1 MQMVLRS
8 AALYF
13 FVWLVTRTMG
23 RKELSQ
29 LSSFDLILL
38 IVMGD
43 LICWESGGHIATVQD
58 PNGGDMKC
66 VESNGDLKV
75 FGLGAS
81 SLKVVRNGL
90 SVVPDDMGSRPI
102 LCFLQL

>member
-38 IVMGD
+38 IVFAKRHDLRMTEERGVVDGHRDADRDHSPALMGQQGID
-43 LICWESGGHIATVQD
+43 LDTGG
-58 PNGGDMKC
+58 
-66 VESNGDLKV
+66 VECDH
-75 FGLGAS
+75 
-81 SLKVVRNGL
+81 R
-90 SVVPDDMGSRPI
+90 RRR
-102 LCFLQL
+102 